1 MKKHSAFLMTL
12 LLITY
17 LCNLFD
23 LWYTLYALDLVSG
36 AEELNPVFRMALRHP
51 QALVIYKYALFPL
64 GLYILYRCRDKTIA
78 RLGIYFA
85 AALFVINTAYQL
97 LMLPQWA

>member
-1 MKKHSAFLMTL
+1 MKKHSAFLIIL

-23 LWYTLYALDLVSG
+23 LWYTLHALDFVSG
-36 AEELNPVFRMALRHP
+36 AEELNPVFRMALQHP

-64 GLYILYRCRDKTIA
+64 GLYILYCCRDKTIA